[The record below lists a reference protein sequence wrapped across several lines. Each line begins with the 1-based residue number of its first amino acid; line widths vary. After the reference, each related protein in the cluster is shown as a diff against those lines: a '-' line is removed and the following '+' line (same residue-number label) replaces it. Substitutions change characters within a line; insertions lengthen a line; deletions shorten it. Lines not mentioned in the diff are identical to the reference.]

1 MIMDYQKITNLLDNK
16 QNQPSKF
23 RGKKWVEINDDG
35 RGTYNTNSEIKL
47 KTSELKSRLCVYS
60 DAYILV
66 RGTIMPQAQGQQ

>member
-35 RGTYNTNSEIKL
+35 RGTYNTNIEKKL
-47 KTSELKSRLCVYS
+47 KLQC
-60 DAYILV
+60 
-66 RGTIMPQAQGQQ
+66 